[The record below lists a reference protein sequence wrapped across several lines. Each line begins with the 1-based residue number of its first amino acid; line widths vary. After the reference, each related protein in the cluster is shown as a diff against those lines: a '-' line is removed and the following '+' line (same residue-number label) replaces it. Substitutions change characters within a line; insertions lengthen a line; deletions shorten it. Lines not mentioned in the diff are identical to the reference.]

1 MTNLFELG
9 AGGYWTGRTR
19 QQPDDSVVPS
29 GWTARQPPAKI
40 PAGQYAVLTLAGWR
54 LTHVAPP
61 AYEAPAQSFR
71 PELAITQITA
81 DAEHQVHTVVHGM
94 AEVTCPA
101 GTELTFIAELRGPD
115 GKVLP
120 LTDRFRMPVRS
131 RDGRERVV
139 LADMAD
145 GIVTIRVPLRESGVW
160 STTEAAVN
168 SALPA
173 GFQMQFAGVTVF
185 AVEA

>member
-1 MTNLFELG
+1 MITLYELG
-9 AGGYWTGRTR
+9 PGGYWTGRT
-19 QQPDDSVVPS
+19 QQRADDQVIAT
-29 GWTARQPPAKI
+29 GWTSRQPPANI
-40 PAGQYAVLTLAGWR
+40 PMGLHAVLTVAGWK
-54 LTHVAPP
+54 LTEVPPPTYTPP
-61 AYEAPAQSFR
+61 APVIR
-71 PELAITQITA
+71 PELVITQISPDEIHAPRTL
-81 DAEHQVHTVVHGM
+81 VHSL

-101 GTELTFIAELRGPD
+101 GTELTFTAELRGPD
-115 GKVLP
+115 GQLLP
-120 LTDRFRMPVRS
+120 LTDNFRMPVRS

-139 LADMAD
+139 LASMSE

-160 STTEAAVN
+160 STSEEAVN